1 MSFME
6 KSIMLQQLT
15 NAMNSN
21 RERRLQ
27 EQRELEEMNK
37 NNDYLKDVLED
48 YKKYHGHIAEQK
60 SQFSGQLNK
69 LVKHLE
75 KEMKDA
81 GLSDQQMRQAKFE
94 RNRILSQLDKIKM
107 DIDNLIT
114 KNK

>member
-21 RERRLQ
+21 KERRLQ

-37 NNDYLKDVLED
+37 NNEYLKDVLED

-81 GLSDQQMRQAKFE
+81 GLNDQQMRQAKFE

>member
-1 MSFME
+1 ME

-21 RERRLQ
+21 REIRLQ

-37 NNDYLKDVLED
+37 NNEYLKDILED

-60 SQFSGQLNK
+60 SKFSGQLNK
-69 LVKHLE
+69 LVGHLE
-75 KEMKDA
+75 KQMEDA
-81 GLSDQQMRQAKFE
+81 GLTEQQMRQAKFE
-94 RNRILSQLDKIKM
+94 RNRVLSQLDKVKK
-107 DIDNLIT
+107 DIDKLIT

>member
-37 NNDYLKDVLED
+37 NNEYLKDVLDD

-75 KEMKDA
+75 KEMNDA

-94 RNRILSQLDKIKM
+94 RNRILSQLDNIKT